1 MKRILLAATAAIAL
15 VTSAS
20 MVSAAEGQ
28 RFVFRW
34 KGVVTAAADTGAGGG
49 VSGGTGDHGDDGS
62 GTGTGNGGDI
72 GTGGGDGSDD
82 GSGSGDGGDGSGGDD
97 PAGGGARARFTAAQ
111 YSPKED
117 MREHYALGMPFMQ
130 PTILAAPSGDYR
142 VGDIVTT
149 CWDTEIN
156 DADGIATMGWLV
168 EVPPSPLVSA
178 VTVGGVRYPR
188 PEGSLFI
195 DGSGTSGCADLELAE
210 IPEADSYAWNMGI
223 PFGVKATMGVYR
235 WWWARNSASE
245 WWNPKEEPDAY
256 EVDPY
261 EGPAWLMFDALRVE

>member
-15 VTSAS
+15 VTSAGFA
-20 MVSAAEGQ
+20 SAAEGK
-28 RFVFRW
+28 FVFRW
-34 KGVVTAAADTGAGGG
+34 KGVVLAQDGTGTGGG
-49 VSGGTGDHGDDGS
+49 GSGGTGDHGDDGS
-62 GTGTGNGGDI
+62 GTGTGSGGDV
-72 GTGGGDGSDD
+72 GTGGGDGS
-82 GSGSGDGGDGSGGDD
+82 GSGNDDDGSGGDD
-97 PAGGGARARFTAAQ
+97 PAAGGARVRFTAAQ
-111 YSPKED
+111 YSPDEG

-130 PTILAAPSGDYR
+130 PVIIAAPSGDYR
-142 VGDIVTT
+142 AGDVLTT

-156 DADGIATMGWLV
+156 DAEGIATAGWLV

-188 PEGSLFI
+188 PEDSLFI
-195 DGSGTSGCADLELAE
+195 DGSGTSGCADIELAA
-210 IPEADSYAWNMGI
+210 IPEADSEAWSMGI

-245 WWNPKEEPDAY
+245 WWNPKDEPDAY